1 MSALRGQRSNAP
13 FTEEQETWIIL
24 EYGALRNY
32 LQVRRKF
39 RLHYKLSPAKVP
51 GICAFERL
59 ISRFIGT
66 NGHLRGLQRS
76 GGPQTNEVREW
87 LKKKFDGRVIS
98 RMMDQPWPAKSP
110 DLSPLDYWFWGVAMS
125 ELRRVPPST
134 LSELKMTVEAFAESL
149 DSDEVKR
156 CTKHIRER
164 ARACIEKNGGQFERS
179 IKKHKIKFSG
189 DN

>member
-1 MSALRGQRSNAP
+1 MLKEVVWPQIKFQVTRYHYWYQQDGAP
-13 FTEEQETWIIL
+13 VHI
-24 EYGALRNY
+24 
-32 LQVRRKF
+32 
-39 RLHYKLSPAKVP
+39 
-51 GICAFERL
+51 
-59 ISRFIGT
+59 
-66 NGHLRGLQRS
+66 
-76 GGPQTNEVREW
+76 TNEVREW

-156 CTKHIRER
+156 CAKHIRER